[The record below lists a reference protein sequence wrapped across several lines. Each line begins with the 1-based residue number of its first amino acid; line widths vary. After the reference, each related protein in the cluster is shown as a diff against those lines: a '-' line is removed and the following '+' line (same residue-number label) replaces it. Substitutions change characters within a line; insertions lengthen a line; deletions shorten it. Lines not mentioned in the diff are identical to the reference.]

1 MIREYKI
8 TVRLNKSEA
17 HILEV
22 ICAARSLSP
31 SETVRDLMRDEWKK
45 LIESGQVVL
54 ARRDNAIM
62 VGGDA
67 DGEDESTQEQQER

>member
-8 TVRLNKSEA
+8 TIRLNKSEA

-31 SETVRDLMRDEWKK
+31 SETVRDLLRDEWKK

-54 ARRDNAIM
+54 KKRCS
-62 VGGDA
+62 
-67 DGEDESTQEQQER
+67 DGEDESTQKQ

>member
-1 MIREYKI
+1 MIREHKI
-8 TVRLNKSEA
+8 CIRLNDSEQ
-17 HILEV
+17 HILDV

-31 SETVRDLMRDEWKK
+31 SEAVRDLMRDEWKK

-62 VGGDA
+62 VGGA
-67 DGEDESTQEQQER
+67 DGEVQDTEE